1 MEELIEGI
9 NCPIFVVKEKALKEL
24 TSEINKAKDM
34 AGKAE
39 CAQKLMDEVE
49 PLLYCEE
56 RDEEKLDCK
65 NCCIVSNLRKQ
76 AVGIILKMHHHAPSV
91 R

>member
-1 MEELIEGI
+1 MEELIDGI
-9 NCPIFVVKEKALKEL
+9 NCPKFVVKEKALKEL

-49 PLLYCEE
+49 PLLSCEE
-56 RDEEKLDCK
+56 RDEEKPDCK

-76 AVGIILKMHHHAPSV
+76 AVGIILKMHQLAPS
-91 R
+91 